1 MAVYAYLF
9 RNRIVMLCIG
19 LIGSVPFPAWLWTKL
34 RARMQAGAAGDR
46 IVHILRTAVT
56 AGLLVLC
63 TAYLIDGSFN
73 PFLYFR
79 F

>member
-46 IVHILRTAVT
+46 IVHILS
-56 AGLLVLC
+56 

-73 PFLYFR
+73 QFLYFR